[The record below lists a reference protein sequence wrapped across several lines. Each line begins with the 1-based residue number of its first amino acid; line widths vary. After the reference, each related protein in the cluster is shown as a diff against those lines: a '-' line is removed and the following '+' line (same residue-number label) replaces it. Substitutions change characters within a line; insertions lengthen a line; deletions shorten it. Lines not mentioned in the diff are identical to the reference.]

1 MRLHLRLLL
10 ATATALHCPLRPVMV
25 TALHFLLRRESVIL
39 RLAVAPAMAKR
50 HCPAAFLR
58 RAREMGS
65 HQVVVAASFA
75 VRFSPALDP
84 SAAVRSAVCRSQIR
98 FATVGFVPAAGS
110 FDLAVVVDLSVVAA
124 DPGSAGSV
132 VVGFVDPFFVAAFS

>member
-1 MRLHLRLLL
+1 MCLHVRLLL

-65 HQVVVAASFA
+65 HQGVVASFA
-75 VRFSPALDP
+75 VRFSPALVP

-98 FATVGFVPAAGS
+98 FASVGFVPAAGS
-110 FDLAVVVDLSVVAA
+110 FDLAVVVYLFVVAA

-132 VVGFVDPFFVAAFS
+132 VVGFVHPFFVAAFS